1 MLAILF
7 FFKVLE
13 NTFFVVPIHFRHW
26 IACRVELPINKGQTK
41 GCYLSASSLSSHGA
55 LLAVYYL
62 IIGTGY
68 LWTGGA
74 FIFTCIVSQILTAAV
89 LFGQASSK
97 RFGVDCLRL
106 SSHLD
111 LELPTGTR
119 NEIGPSPLRLFARKC
134 DSIRALHTHFTA
146 PFIVPL
152 DVKLSSTRDRRL
164 KTEERKQE

>member
-1 MLAILF
+1 MGPF
-7 FFKVLE
+7 F
-13 NTFFVVPIHFRHW
+13 
-26 IACRVELPINKGQTK
+26 
-41 GCYLSASSLSSHGA
+41 
-55 LLAVYYL
+55 AVYHL

-68 LWTGGA
+68 LWTGSA
-74 FIFTCIVSQILTAAV
+74 FIFTCIVSRILTAAV

-164 KTEERKQE
+164 KTEERKQEKGEADSRFGT